1 MKHSMIKLIPCLA
14 LTLIT
19 LTVAGPAEAQPGT
32 KMTVNEA
39 TIKRMS
45 VFLSNF
51 TELGFWEIDSPTA
64 MAREDLVRFGIQHN
78 DINNFKSRIVN
89 KKSRHG
95 DHAIEARWVAESV
108 KKYFDLELEHG
119 SVMESDP
126 PYYYDGKLYHFYGA
140 DGEAAYHARVRE
152 VFKLPDG
159 TIAMTGELYNAND
172 DDDDDVTYPFEA
184 VAKPYQFGGKDT
196 WSIVSLHTKTD

>member
-1 MKHSMIKLIPCLA
+1 MIKLIQC
-14 LTLIT
+14 LTLAIIT
-19 LTVAGPAEAQPGT
+19 LTVAGIANAQPGT
-32 KMTVNEA
+32 KITVNEA

-64 MAREDLVRFGIQHN
+64 MAREDLVRFGIHHN
-78 DINNFKSRIVN
+78 YVNNFKSRIVN

-95 DHAIEARWVAESV
+95 DLAIEAKWVAESV
-108 KKYFDLELEHG
+108 KKYFDLKLEHG
-119 SVMESDP
+119 RVMESDP
-126 PYYYDGKLYHFYGA
+126 PYFYDGKLYHFYGA
-140 DGEAAYHARVRE
+140 DGEAVYHARVRE

-159 TIAMTGELYNAND
+159 TLAMKGELYNAD
-172 DDDDDVTYPFEA
+172 DKDDATYPFEA